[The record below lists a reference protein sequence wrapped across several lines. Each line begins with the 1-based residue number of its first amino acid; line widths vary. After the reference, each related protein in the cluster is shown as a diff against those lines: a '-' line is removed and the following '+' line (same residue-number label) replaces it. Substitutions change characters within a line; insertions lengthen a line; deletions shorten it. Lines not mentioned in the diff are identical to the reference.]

1 MSLAIIFVC
10 GGVSAFVIALNGTE
24 IQSKVLPIFLFL
36 SEAFDTV
43 CLLVWGWTLKK
54 LFSDVQKAKDVLPSK
69 TVFQLHAALLILYL
83 VFNIVATIAYVAST

>member
-10 GGVSAFVIALNGTE
+10 GGVSAFVIALTTLQN
-24 IQSKVLPIFLFL
+24 KVLPIFLFL
-36 SEAFDTV
+36 IEAFDIV

-83 VFNIVATIAYVAST
+83 VFSILANVANYVAGN